1 MYVRQV
7 YYLGEEGLKTEL
19 ELKGIE
25 TLGGIDDNGKHGLD
39 LPQDLG
45 EHCEADP
52 PCCVKS
58 INSL

>member
-52 PCCVKS
+52 PVLC
-58 INSL
+58 